1 METARR
7 WFRKHWLKKKE
18 ATSTSNDHQC
28 LALDVVNEEPPSNE
42 TKLKVQAA
50 KHFVEIYY
58 KNQKQNQQ
66 ERKER

>member
-7 WFRKHWLKKKE
+7 WFRKRWLKKKE
-18 ATSTSNDHQC
+18 ATSTSNDVQC

-42 TKLKVQAA
+42 TKLKVEAA
-50 KHFVEIYY
+50 KHFVESYY